1 MLRRDRGRDAGAY
14 DCPCPGRRA
23 RRRAG
28 FQRRLT
34 GRQPDRRTRWRRRGR
49 RGRWSSWRGWR
60 RGCWRREGRSRRA
73 PGHPQAQRHP
83 HAPRATRN
91 PSRAGAG
98 QTPPHTSN
106 PLTGPEQPLLKSGAS
121 FAQRPS
127 ARESF
132 APRSARAPC
141 HRDAMCP
148 ESHVTETPCAR
159 ETHRG
164 PVASQPLRQAAVAR
178 ATRREAPR
186 WEARPGL
193 LSSRTPRR
201 RWHISV
207 TWTVF
212 SNKIRALAL
221 PAFFRPRLAKR
232 PLPDA
237 TSARLTAAL
246 FAAAPLHQVRTRS

>member
-1 MLRRDRGRDAGAY
+1 MLRRDRGRDAGAH

-49 RGRWSSWRGWR
+49 RGRRSSWRGWR
-60 RGCWRREGRSRRA
+60 RRCWRREGRSRRA

-91 PSRAGAG
+91 PPRAGAG

-106 PLTGPEQPLLKSGAS
+106 PLTGPEQPLLKSGAR

-148 ESHVTETPCAR
+148 GDASRPCRQPAAPAGR
-159 ETHRG
+159 RG
-164 PVASQPLRQAAVAR
+164 QG
-178 ATRREAPR
+178 REAPCAGKP
-186 WEARPGL
+186 ARASF
-193 LSSRTPRR
+193 LSGRHAGVGIFPSHGRFFRTKSAPWR
-201 RWHISV
+201 SPLSFV
-207 TWTVF
+207 
-212 SNKIRALAL
+212 RALPNAHC
-221 PAFFRPRLAKR
+221 RMQHPR
-232 PLPDA
+232 D
-237 TSARLTAAL
+237 
-246 FAAAPLHQVRTRS
+246 